1 MNIRRRRLIA
11 ILITVVGL
19 GLAAALAVVLVKRSR
34 ARQPLHLSGVVLRA
48 DPDPGKQVPVPGAVI
63 EAVSGSSNVVT
74 KSDAAGSFTID
85 LEPSWERDR
94 RVALTFR
101 HDGYAVLETGG
112 WTNGQICIARML
124 PLERVEP
131 VAAKHPLVPIGDV
144 RVRYS
149 IKSTTTTN
157 VGSVAKAF
165 QAANQGPAPCD
176 GAPACS
182 PDGKWRATLNSQVFD
197 AGAGNEFRNAR
208 LSCIAGPCPFS
219 KVTKENLEEPGRI
232 IRLSV
237 LNWADTVTYFLEAE
251 VAHTAVANIV
261 RYLYP
266 FISGPAMNFTLPPGS
281 QGPSVEADLG
291 GSEIV
296 FPLGPALRLSWA
308 TCSATPAADH
318 TKQFRCELK
327 DGYEFRGAP

>member
-1 MNIRRRRLIA
+1 MA

-19 GLAAALAVVLVKRSR
+19 GLAAVLATVLVKRSR
-34 ARQPLHLSGVVLRA
+34 PREPLHMSGVVLRD
-48 DPDPGKQVPVPGAVI
+48 DPDPSKQVPLAGATI
-63 EAVSGSSNVVT
+63 QAVSSDSSVVI
-74 KSDAAGSFTID
+74 KSDTAGFFKID

-94 RVALTFR
+94 KIALTFQ
-101 HDGYAVLETGG
+101 HDGYQSFETGG
-112 WTNGQICIARML
+112 WRNGQICIARMT
-124 PLERVEP
+124 PIERVTP
-131 VAAKHPLVPIGDV
+131 IVSKRPAVAIRSDLRI
-144 RVRYS
+144 RYS

-157 VGSVAKAF
+157 VGSVAKPF
-165 QAANQGPAPCD
+165 EAANQGPMPCN
-176 GAPACS
+176 GAPVCS

-197 AGAGNEFRNAR
+197 AGNGNEFRNAR

-219 KVTKENLEEPGRI
+219 KITNENLEQPGRTI
-232 IRLSV
+232 KVSV

-281 QGPSVEADLG
+281 EGPSVEADLG

-296 FPLGPALRLSWA
+296 FPLGPELRLSWA
-308 TCSATPAADH
+308 TCTATPVADR
-318 TKQFRCELK
+318 TTQFRCELK
-327 DGYEFRGAP
+327 DGYEFH

>member
-1 MNIRRRRLIA
+1 MNIRRRRLLA
-11 ILITVVGL
+11 ILITLVGL
-19 GLAAALAVVLVKRSR
+19 GLAATLAVVLVKRSR
-34 ARQPLHLSGVVLRA
+34 AYQPLHLSGVVLRA
-48 DPDPGKQVPVPGAVI
+48 DPDPGKQVPVLRAVI
-63 EAVSGSSNVVT
+63 QAVSGSSNAAA
-74 KSDAAGSFTID
+74 KSDAAGFFTID
-85 LEPSWERDR
+85 LEPSWEHDR

-124 PLERVEP
+124 PLERVAP
-131 VAAKHPLVPIGDV
+131 VAAKHPFVPISDV
-144 RVRYS
+144 RIRYS

-157 VGSVAKAF
+157 VGSVAKSFEAR
-165 QAANQGPAPCD
+165 NVGPVPCS

-197 AGAGNEFRNAR
+197 AGSGNEFRNAR

-219 KVTKENLEEPGRI
+219 KVTNENLEQPGRT

-237 LNWADTVTYFLEAE
+237 LNWSDTVTYFLEAE
-251 VAHTAVANIV
+251 VAHTAVANMV
-261 RYLYP
+261 RHLYP
-266 FISGPAMNFTLPPGS
+266 FISGPAMNFTLPAGS
-281 QGPSVEADLG
+281 EGPSVEADLG

-296 FPLGPALRLSWA
+296 FPLGPELKLSWA

-318 TKQFRCELK
+318 TTQFRCDLK
-327 DGYEFRGAP
+327 EGYEFR

>member
-1 MNIRRRRLIA
+1 MA

-19 GLAAALAVVLVKRSR
+19 GLAAVLAVMLVQRSR
-34 ARQPLHLSGVVLRA
+34 PRQPLHMSGVVLRD
-48 DPDPGKQVPVPGAVI
+48 DPDPSKQVPLAGATI
-63 EAVSGSSNVVT
+63 QAVSSDSSVATN
-74 KSDAAGSFTID
+74 SDTTGFFKID

-94 RVALTFR
+94 KVALTFQ
-101 HDGYAVLETGG
+101 HDGYQSFETGG
-112 WTNGQICIARML
+112 WRNGQICIARMM
-124 PLERVEP
+124 PIERVTP
-131 VAAKHPLVPIGDV
+131 VASKHAGVAIGDV
-144 RVRYS
+144 RIRYS

-157 VGSVAKAF
+157 VGSVAKPFEAG
-165 QAANQGPAPCD
+165 NQGPVPCN
-176 GAPACS
+176 GAPVCS

-197 AGAGNEFRNAR
+197 AGSGNEFRNAR

-219 KVTKENLEEPGRI
+219 KVTNENLEQPGRI
-232 IRLSV
+232 IKVSV

-281 QGPSVEADLG
+281 EGPSVEADLG

-296 FPLGPALRLSWA
+296 FPLGPELRLSWA
-308 TCSATPAADH
+308 TCTATPVADR
-318 TKQFRCELK
+318 TTQFRCELK
-327 DGYEFRGAP
+327 DGYEFH

>member
-19 GLAAALAVVLVKRSR
+19 GLAVALVKRSR
-34 ARQPLHLSGVVLRA
+34 ARQPLHLSGVVLRD

-63 EAVSGSSNVVT
+63 QAVSGSSNVVT
-74 KSDAAGSFTID
+74 KSDPAGSFTID

-94 RVALTFR
+94 RIALTFR

-124 PLERVEP
+124 PVERVEP
-131 VAAKHPLVPIGDV
+131 VASKHSAVAIDGV

-149 IKSTTTTN
+149 IKSTTTNN
-157 VGSVAKAF
+157 VGSVAKPFEAR
-165 QAANQGPAPCD
+165 NQGLAPCH

-197 AGAGNEFRNAR
+197 AGSGNEFRNAR

-219 KVTKENLEEPGRI
+219 KVTSENLEQPGRI
-232 IRLSV
+232 IKLSV
-237 LNWADTVTYFLEAE
+237 LNWSDTVTYFLEAE
-251 VAHTAVANIV
+251 VAHTAIANIV

-281 QGPSVEADLG
+281 EGPSVEADLG

-308 TCSATPAADH
+308 TCSATAVADH
-318 TKQFRCELK
+318 TTQFRCDLK
-327 DGYEFRGAP
+327 EGYEFR

>member
-11 ILITVVGL
+11 ILITLVGL
-19 GLAAALAVVLVKRSR
+19 SLVATLAVVLVKRSR
-34 ARQPLHLSGVVLRA
+34 ARQPLHLSGVVLRD
-48 DPDPGKQVPVPGAVI
+48 DPDPGKQTPIPGATI
-63 EAVSGSSNVVT
+63 LAVSSDSTVVT
-74 KSDAAGSFTID
+74 KSDTAGFFKID

-94 RVALTFR
+94 KVALTFR
-101 HDGYAVLETGG
+101 HDGYQSFETGG
-112 WTNGQICIARML
+112 WRNGQICLARMT
-124 PLERVEP
+124 PLERVKP
-131 VAAKHPLVPIGDV
+131 VASKHALVAIGDV

-149 IKSTTTTN
+149 IKTTTTTN
-157 VGSVAKAF
+157 VGSVAKPFEARNRGF
-165 QAANQGPAPCD
+165 APC
-176 GAPACS
+176 GGTPVCS

-197 AGAGNEFRNAR
+197 AGSGNEFRNAR

-219 KVTKENLEEPGRI
+219 KVTEENLAQPGRI

-237 LNWADTVTYFLEAE
+237 LNWSDTVTYFLEAE
-251 VAHTAVANIV
+251 VTHTAIANMV

-281 QGPSVEADLG
+281 EGPSVEADLG

-308 TCSATPAADH
+308 TCSATQAADH
-318 TKQFRCELK
+318 TTQFRCELK
-327 DGYEFRGAP
+327 DGYEFH